1 MRERYKKKKSR
12 MEDVLLKPKEDRRK
26 LSNVPDKTNTR
37 SNIDRRN
44 ITEIDRNTDM
54 EAFIKSAKSGI
65 RYQVDY
71 EVLLILKDKK
81 GKKRKIH
88 TRGIDIS
95 ASGILLSCNEADWLE
110 VVEHADKMWIKFE
123 ITPGSMPEG
132 YEMKVKIPVHFVRA
146 VKTDEGT
153 MGGFVFEKTL
163 AQYAAKRK
171 DAMMLTTA
179 SILITFICVF
189 IVMMRAESVIYF
201 KFNKGL
207 YLYSIIAATF
217 LLSRYFFGAMY
228 KVTPIDMEFEPGVTI
243 IIPCFNEEK
252 WIKRTILSC
261 VNQDYPMDKLE
272 VIVVDDCSNDHSV
285 EKIKETIQEL
295 KSEGSRY
302 EIENRV
308 SYIVQRENKGKRE
321 ALCEGVKVAKHEL
334 VVFVDSDSFLD
345 PFAIRNLIQ
354 PFRDSKMGG
363 VAGRCDVAN
372 TYTNYLTKM
381 QSVRYYIAF
390 RVMKAAEAY
399 FDAVTCLSGP
409 LSAYRRQIV
418 LDHMEE
424 WRNQKFLGQRATFG
438 DDRAMTNIVLSHYR
452 TGYQDTAYCSTIVP
466 NTNKVFLKQQMRWK
480 RSWLRESIMAG
491 KFMWRKEPFAALFFY
506 IGLFVPVAAPVVV
519 VYNLIYVP
527 IIQHIFPTTFLVGL
541 LLMSGLMSVVQLLLR
556 RSTTWWYGF
565 VFCIYY
571 ELILLWQMPVA
582 WFTFWKSTWGTRL
595 TPADIAEEEKK
606 KQKEQEKQKKRLRG
620 EV

>member
-71 EVLLILKDKK
+71 DVLLILKDKK

-146 VKTDEGT
+146 VKTEEET
-153 MGGFVFEKTL
+153 MGGFAFEKTL

-228 KVTPIDMEFEPGVTI
+228 EVTPIDMEFEPGVTI

-527 IIQHIFPTTFLVGL
+527 LIQHIFPTTFLVGL

-620 EV
+620 EA